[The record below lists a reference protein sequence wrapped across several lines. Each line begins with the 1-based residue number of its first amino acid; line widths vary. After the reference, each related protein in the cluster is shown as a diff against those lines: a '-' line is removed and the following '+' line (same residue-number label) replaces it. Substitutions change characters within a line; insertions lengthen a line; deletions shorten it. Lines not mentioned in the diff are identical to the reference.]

1 MSTYIR
7 TPEHA
12 KQIRAEIKAAIK
24 AGQIPAGT
32 KISVRSDSYS
42 GGSAI
47 RVEIVAVPQGFE
59 VLGRAQVAF
68 YARTGNRGGFY
79 DMSHEERERHTPAA
93 KALFAT
99 VNEIVSA
106 HHDDR
111 SYREPSGDLISN
123 ANFHKSIQFGTD
135 LEIAER
141 ERIERELA
149 AEASAQTDITAT
161 ASEPAQAVTKP
172 RVYLRAVCSPVCE

>member
-1 MSTYIR
+1 MSKTYIS

-12 KQIRAEIKAAIK
+12 KQIRSEIKAAIK
-24 AGQIPAGT
+24 AGRIPVGT
-32 KISVRSDSYS
+32 KTSVRSDSYS

-47 RVEIVAVPQGFE
+47 RVEIVAVPAGFE
-59 VLGRAQVAF
+59 VLSRAQVAF
-68 YARTGNRGGFY
+68 YARMGNRGGFY
-79 DMSHEERERHTPAA
+79 DMNHEERERHTPAA

-99 VNEIVSA
+99 INEIVSA

-111 SYREPSGDLISN
+111 SYREPGGDMISN
-123 ANFHKSIQFGTD
+123 QNFHKSIQFGTD

-149 AEASAQTDITAT
+149 AEASPQTDSPKAAT
-161 ASEPAQAVTKP
+161 VA
-172 RVYLRAVCSPVCE
+172 